1 MRISGLAVAMI
12 AAQNA
17 LALSEADMPTST
29 DGKCRGLALS
39 GGSNYGAWEAGILW
53 GLVNYGNPADFTWDV
68 VSGVSAGSINTSATS
83 VFATGDE
90 INMTQFVSDA
100 WANLTS
106 HDIW

>member
-1 MRISGLAVAMI
+1 
-12 AAQNA
+12 
-17 LALSEADMPTST
+17 MPTST

-39 GGSNYGAWEAGILW
+39 GGSNYGAWEAGIIW

-90 INMTQFVSDA
+90 VNMTQFVSDA